1 MTFSSVDSPGH
12 HFFLLMGGIPAAA
25 KGLQRGGQ
33 EVQAMID
40 EVLVNQWEENL
51 KDPLEINF

>member
-33 EVQAMID
+33 EVQAMIG
-40 EVLVNQWEENL
+40 EVLFNQWEENL
-51 KDPLEINF
+51 KDPPEMN